1 MKIGNVELKN
11 NLILAPMAG
20 VTDLPF
26 RLICEEFGPGLVY
39 TEMVSSKGLYYN
51 DHKTQRILDTT
62 EEKHPIAFQIFGSD
76 PETMAFATKL
86 LNDNYPLDI
95 LDINMGCPV
104 PKVVKNGDGS
114 ALLLDLK
121 KAEEIIKAVVENSRV
136 PVTVKMR
143 TGWDKNDFVADKLAK
158 IARSEF
164 YSGTSDLDK
173 IKKVKEVVN
182 IPVIGNGDIVDELSA
197 KHMLEYTGVDAIM
210 IGRGALGNPWIFDR
224 INYFFETGKIK
235 PATSNE
241 EKLKIIKKH
250 IEFLTKFK
258 GELVGVK
265 EFRKHIAWY
274 TKGLKNSSEFRNKA
288 LQIEEKAEL
297 IDLINEYFSTL

>member
-1 MKIGNVELKN
+1 MTI
-11 NLILAPMAG
+11 
-20 VTDLPF
+20 
-26 RLICEEFGPGLVY
+26 
-39 TEMVSSKGLYYN
+39 
-51 DHKTQRILDTT
+51 
-62 EEKHPIAFQIFGSD
+62 KHPIAFQIFGSE

-158 IARSEF
+158 IAEGNGAKAITIHGRARSEF